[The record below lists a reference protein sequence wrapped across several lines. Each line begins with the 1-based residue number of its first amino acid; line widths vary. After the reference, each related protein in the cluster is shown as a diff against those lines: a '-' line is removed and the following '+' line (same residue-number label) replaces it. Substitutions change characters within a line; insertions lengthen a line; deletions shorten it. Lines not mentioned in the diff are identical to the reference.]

1 VDALKP
7 EMRISVVVPVLN
19 EEQSIRALLDGLL
32 NQIRPP
38 EEIVI
43 IDGGSTDATP
53 RIVEQYATLTTKV
66 RLICEAHALP
76 GRGRNVGA
84 ANASHEWLAFI
95 DAGVRPATDWL
106 TKIAERAES
115 DPAVDVVYGA
125 WEPVTDSFFKE
136 CAAIAY
142 AYVPSN
148 GVDENSRAI
157 LSSLMRR
164 SVWQEVGGFSE
175 HLRSAEDLLFM
186 RKIDDGGFKIAY
198 APAAVVSW
206 NLPSSLGRTF
216 KRFFTYSRNNLTA
229 GLGRQ
234 WQLAILLRYLFV
246 LVLAVLFYLV
256 TTWWLLASAVL
267 LLLMFVARSTAVLWR
282 NRVRFPASAGRNVLR
297 VVVLI
302 PLLITL
308 DAATIA
314 GTIDWLLRDK
324 LLR

>member
-1 VDALKP
+1 MK
-7 EMRISVVVPVLN
+7 ISVVVPVLN
-19 EEQSIRALLDGLL
+19 EEHSIRALLDGLL
-32 NQIRPP
+32 NQTRPP

-53 RIVEQYATLTTKV
+53 RIVEEYKTAKI
-66 RLICEAHALP
+66 RLIRETNALP

-84 ANASHEWLAFI
+84 AHASHEWLAFI
-95 DAGVRPATDWL
+95 DAGVRPASDWL
-106 TKIAERAES
+106 AKITESAES

-136 CAAIAY
+136 CSAMAY
-142 AYVPSN
+142 AYVPEN

-186 RKIDDGGFKIAY
+186 SKIDDGGFKIAY
-198 APAAVVSW
+198 APSAVVSW
-206 NLPSSLGRTF
+206 SLPPSLGRTF
-216 KRFFTYSRNNLTA
+216 KRFFTYSRNNLKA

-234 WQLAILLRYLFV
+234 WQLAILLRYLF
-246 LVLAVLFYLV
+246 LLALAVLFYLV
-256 TTWWLLASAVL
+256 TTWWLLAIAVL
-267 LLLMFVARSTAVLWR
+267 LVLMFVARAIAVLWR
-282 NRVRFPASAGRNVLR
+282 NRVRFPASLGRNMVRVL
-297 VVVLI
+297 VLI

-314 GTIDWLLRDK
+314 GTIDWLVRDK
-324 LLR
+324 F